1 MRGLTVAVVRVA
13 VEIIPNDGDF
23 GSWLMP
29 KEADKHKGGW
39 EVLIVC
45 TANNKEIHN
54 FPTRVKKKKQPPL
67 PKNGLNGN

>member
-29 KEADKHKGGW
+29 EEERRGEGRGQREERERKRMRD
-39 EVLIVC
+39 
-45 TANNKEIHN
+45 
-54 FPTRVKKKKQPPL
+54 
-67 PKNGLNGN
+67 LNVIIYI